1 MVDLLFGELQNLIQ
15 LIGLVDGHLKVSS
28 FSPGKLEA
36 LMVEFVPVLS
46 EGEEEFFLEKGTI
59 QSIKILL
66 CLVSD
71 KIDSIFSSTHRI
83 KFLQRA
89 PDFILFLLT
98 KGIFLTRNCR
108 NNSRPPWIAGDFGP
122 DNIGFA
128 VFIILWLGYWFRLG
142 LLERIMVIGA
152 FPWRIFRLSFFNHLI
167 RFAILTFFPKYYNQ
181 INIKLLFF
189 PVCLITLKNFHKAN
203 CLISIKSLS
212 FSNKKGA
219 FLDFTL
225 SMIMK
230 IFFLSKWTKISSFYK
245 TSNTFQSFIA

>member
-128 VFIILWLGYWFRLG
+128 VIIIL
-142 LLERIMVIGA
+142 
-152 FPWRIFRLSFFNHLI
+152 
-167 RFAILTFFPKYYNQ
+167 
-181 INIKLLFF
+181 
-189 PVCLITLKNFHKAN
+189 
-203 CLISIKSLS
+203 
-212 FSNKKGA
+212 
-219 FLDFTL
+219 
-225 SMIMK
+225 
-230 IFFLSKWTKISSFYK
+230 
-245 TSNTFQSFIA
+245 